1 MQKSTSSKNA
11 QTRKQNESPHEN
23 DSIRSFLNFIELKSF
38 FAGVVFCL
46 VLIFVLFFSI
56 YSNSFVEAQ
65 AVFSPNSQSEVISLI
80 HQAQNSIDLQMY
92 VFTNEQIA
100 VELIDASKR
109 GVKVRVIL
117 EKRTQSYNLDE
128 IVDALKQGGVEVCW
142 ASEKYKLTHTK
153 MMIIDDKTVFVGST
167 NFSKSALLE
176 NREASVI
183 LQGNI
188 VKEFIDVFQTDWE
201 LADKV

>member
-1 MQKSTSSKNA
+1 MQKITSLKNA
-11 QTRKQNESPHEN
+11 QTRKRNESQN
-23 DSIRSFLNFIELKSF
+23 KIANTNSVLNFIELKSF

-46 VLIFVLFFSI
+46 VLGFVLFSAI
-56 YSNSFVEAQ
+56 YSNSFVEAH
-65 AVFSPNSQSEVISLI
+65 AVFSPNSQSEVINLI
-80 HQAQNSIDLQMY
+80 HQAQTSIDLQMY

-100 VELIDASKR
+100 LELIDASKR
-109 GVKVRVIL
+109 GVNVRVIL
-117 EKRTQSYNLDE
+117 EKRTQSYNLE
-128 IVDALKQGGVEVCW
+128 KIVDALKQGGVEVCW

-153 MMIIDDKTVFVGST
+153 MMIVDDKTVFVGST

-201 LADKV
+201 LADRI